1 MGQLMIDIE
10 DNDNCGYFPV
20 QVFETQ
26 GEPRASALITVPS
39 VPGSDE
45 PHEVVGW
52 CSAEGGEHGGPCDA
66 TVVVVG
72 DSGAGQVLM
81 IHGGDHGIRLRPV
94 SSGSPWSLETGE
106 QSGEP
111 YMLLALASQ
120 LLFSD

>member
-20 QVFETQ
+20 QVFESQ
-26 GEPRASALITVPS
+26 GESRSSAAITIPS
-39 VPGSDE
+39 FPGSDE

-52 CSAEGGEHGGPCDA
+52 CSGDDDGGEPCAA
-66 TVVVVG
+66 TAVIVG
-72 DSGAGQVLM
+72 DSGSGQVWM

-94 SSGSPWSLETGE
+94 SSGSPWSVSAGE
-106 QSGEP
+106 QKGEP
-111 YMLLALASQ
+111 YMLLDSSTE